1 MKKSFSFSKRTL
13 LPAGFFILLVACI
26 ALLSFESNKKLVRF
40 QLDSDS
46 SIKHPTTISKQAHP
60 SFPAEN
66 FAFLLD
72 EGYKN
77 ARLKNILFSSL
88 NEALEEKQRHED
100 QKHEQAQTRGVLI
113 HTAAEAAGL
122 DSRQLSSIDSI
133 VQDAIDR
140 GAMPGAQVFIARKG
154 RIVYEKAFGHHDYSQ
169 QIPVTLTDLYDVAS
183 ITKIAATTLAAMKLS
198 EEKKLDLDSP
208 LGKYFKDKSI
218 HYTSLKSD
226 TLIRVDTINLR
237 KKTLIQAQLLISLP
251 QSSFLNDSI
260 LLVSK
265 TTITRKIPETNIF
278 RVPLRKLLAHQ
289 SGITPTLPI
298 IPYLFYA
305 ESYQRLLEK
314 DYRLQLM
321 AINKDESY
329 DDIWDVQQGVIL
341 QTQEEI
347 GRVDEIKPVFTFD
360 RETAFEHFYSR
371 ERIPGKAETAITASM
386 YLRTQFA
393 DSLYQALKR
402 VKVAKETPT
411 QYTCLN
417 MILLQMAMDSITGIH
432 SDTYLKNEFFTPLGM
447 KNTTY
452 NPLQYF
458 PQNRIIPTE
467 EDRFW
472 RAELIHGTVHDP
484 SAAMLGGVAGNAGLF
499 STASDLGILGQMLLN
514 GGTYDN
520 RQYLQEET
528 IEYFTQRQPDN
539 HRGLGFDKPTQ
550 KGIHATDLHPSSYGH
565 LGYTGGAMWV
575 DPENEIVFIFLSNRI
590 YPSASNNLLS
600 TLKVRQKVHQVVYDA
615 ITDQNSIW
623 VP

>member
-1 MKKSFSFSKRTL
+1 MKKSFSFSERRI
-13 LPAGFFILLVACI
+13 LPAGFITILVASI
-26 ALLSFESNKKLVRF
+26 ALLSFVSDEKLVRF
-40 QLDSDS
+40 QPDSDS
-46 SIKHPTTISKQAHP
+46 IKKPRATVSVQTLQ

-72 EGYKN
+72 NVSPN
-77 ARLKNILFSSL
+77 ARLKSILFSSL
-88 NEALEEKQRHED
+88 REVLEEKKRLEAERL
-100 QKHEQAQTRGVLI
+100 KQAHTRGVLV
-113 HTAAEAAGL
+113 HAAADAAGL
-122 DSRQLSSIDSI
+122 DAQKLSFIDSI

-154 RIVYEKAFGHHDYSQ
+154 RIVYEKAFGHHDYTQ
-169 QIPVTLTDLYDVAS
+169 QVPVTLTDLYDVAS

-208 LGKYFKDKSI
+208 LGNYFKDKSI
-218 HYTSLKSD
+218 HYTHLKTD
-226 TLIRVDTINLR
+226 TLIRVDTINIYH
-237 KKTLIQAQLLISLP
+237 KTPGEILLLSTRP

-260 LLVSK
+260 LLV
-265 TTITRKIPETNIF
+265 TQTLINPKIPETNIF

-289 SGITPTLPI
+289 SGIAPTLPI

-314 DYRLQLM
+314 DDRLQLM

-341 QTQEEI
+341 QNQEEI

-360 RETAFEHFYSR
+360 RKTAFEHFYSR
-371 ERIPGKAETAITASM
+371 ERIPGEAETAITENM
-386 YLRTQFA
+386 YLRRQFA

-402 VKVAKETPT
+402 VKVTEETQT

-417 MILLQMAMDSITGIH
+417 MILLQLTMDSITGIPA
-432 SDTYLKNEFFTPLGM
+432 DTYLKNEFFKPLGM

-467 EDRFW
+467 EDIFW

-514 GGTYDN
+514 GGNYNN

-539 HRGLGFDKPTQ
+539 HRGLGFDKPSQ
-550 KGIHATDLHPSSYGH
+550 KGIHAADIHPSSFGH
-565 LGYTGGAMWV
+565 LGFTGGAMWV
-575 DPENEIVFIFLSNRI
+575 DPENEIVFVFLSNRV

-615 ITDQNSIW
+615 ITDQNSTL